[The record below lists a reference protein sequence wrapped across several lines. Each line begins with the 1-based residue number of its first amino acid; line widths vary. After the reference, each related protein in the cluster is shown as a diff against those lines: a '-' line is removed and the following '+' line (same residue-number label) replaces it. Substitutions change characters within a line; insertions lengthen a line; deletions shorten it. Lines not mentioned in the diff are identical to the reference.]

1 MRYDLKV
8 INNMVCETFNGKII
22 NENTFDVINNNESCF
37 IHKSNDKNKADI
49 IIKLIKVFEDLSKG
63 ECIVLK
69 YIIESK
75 IKLYE
80 EYNKLSYS
88 FDANSDFYID
98 IKQST
103 GYGYIN
109 AKDSLNSLYKK
120 NIIIKQFIPDS
131 DNLFKNRYSLN
142 SQYCPENIITNK
154 CKAIIINL

>member
-1 MRYDLKV
+1 
-8 INNMVCETFNGKII
+8 MVCETFNGKII

-131 DNLFKNRYSLN
+131 DNLFKNRYFLN

-154 CKAIIINL
+154 CKAIVINL

>member
-1 MRYDLKV
+1 
-8 INNMVCETFNGKII
+8 MVCETFNGKII
-22 NENTFDVINNNESCF
+22 NENTFDVIGNNESCF
-37 IHKSNDKNKADI
+37 IHKANNNNKVDTL
-49 IIKLIKVFEDLSKG
+49 IKLIKVFEDLSKG

-75 IKLYE
+75 IRLYE

-98 IKQST
+98 
-103 GYGYIN
+103 
-109 AKDSLNSLYKK
+109 KK

-154 CKAIIINL
+154 CKAIVINL

>member
-63 ECIVLK
+63 EYIVLK

-120 NIIIKQFIPDS
+120 NISEQSNFNYNFIMNKFINYLKAGDS
-131 DNLFKNRYSLN
+131 EGTTINKSKN
-142 SQYCPENIITNK
+142 
-154 CKAIIINL
+154 

>member
-69 YIIESK
+69 EK
-75 IKLYE
+75 K
-80 EYNKLSYS
+80 
-88 FDANSDFYID
+88 DNSDLLVDFGIHYFSDVSIVYGNRSDLTREIADD
-98 IKQST
+98 ICVRYS
-103 GYGYIN
+103 
-109 AKDSLNSLYKK
+109 KK
-120 NIIIKQFIPDS
+120 NI
-131 DNLFKNRYSLN
+131 SLSITHFHEDHISGLIHMYN
-142 SQYCPENIITNK
+142 SSIV
-154 CKAIIINL
+154 